1 MSLSNDHIA
10 TNEIPLLEQLT
21 DLQKRRLHLFVIL
34 LKQYIYACKWFEKK
48 PIEQE
53 FQTKVTLQW
62 KLENMLFPEPQSICN
77 YIFSISVLKVVDT
90 IK

>member
-34 LKQYIYACKWFEKK
+34 LKQYIYACKCFEKK

-53 FQTKVTLQW
+53 FQTRVTLQW
-62 KLENMLFPEPQSICN
+62 KVENMLC
-77 YIFSISVLKVVDT
+77 VLKVVDASSSKLYC
-90 IK
+90 ICNRK